1 MHHRIKVLIAVVL
14 GVITINIVVRLALLC
29 VRYDPLKELKSHPYS
44 TVYYDS
50 QGKLLQVTSLE
61 NGGLREKFA
70 GNQITKD
77 IKKIFVKTEDK
88 RFYIHN
94 GVDYPALVSAFF
106 QNAGGKQIVRGG
118 STITMQLVKMVN
130 EDKALTV
137 HRKLHDIFYANVIE
151 AKHTK
156 KTIFETYLNSL
167 YFGHGATGL
176 ASAAR
181 TFYGRTA
188 QTLLPQELCCLA
200 VNNGR

>member
-14 GVITINIVVRLALLC
+14 GVIAINIVVRLALLT
-29 VRYDPLKELKSHPYS
+29 VRYDPLKELKSRLYS

-61 NGGLREKFA
+61 NGGRREKLA

-77 IKKIFVKTEDK
+77 IKKILVKTEDK

-106 QNAGGKQIVRGG
+106 QNAGGKQILRGG

-130 EDKALTV
+130 ED
-137 HRKLHDIFYANVIE
+137 E
-151 AKHTK
+151 
-156 KTIFETYLNSL
+156 
-167 YFGHGATGL
+167 
-176 ASAAR
+176 
-181 TFYGRTA
+181 
-188 QTLLPQELCCLA
+188 
-200 VNNGR
+200 